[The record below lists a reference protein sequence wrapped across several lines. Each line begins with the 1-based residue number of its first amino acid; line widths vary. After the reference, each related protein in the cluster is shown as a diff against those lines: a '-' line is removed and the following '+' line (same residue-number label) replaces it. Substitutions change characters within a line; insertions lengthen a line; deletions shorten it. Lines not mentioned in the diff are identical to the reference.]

1 MRVTK
6 IVSILLI
13 VVTIAYCSKKRKLKW
28 KQRLD
33 TLTNKKFMQG
43 KSDLVFL
50 LDRSGSVGAA
60 NFEIEKGFV
69 ESLLTNFVVAENAT
83 RVAVITYSRSTK
95 LHIDY
100 IKSPKNKC
108 FLSEELQEVTYEGS
122 EQTNTA
128 AALLKAQEVLR
139 NARKNVNKVIILLSD
154 GISTAG
160 KNPVDVAKILKK
172 NNVEIFT
179 FAIGR
184 FLKVELDSI
193 ATDANHTF
201 NVVNFRQFRKL
212 ARRIRGGNFF
222 GFMNKSVYP
231 CLSGTIVPLCLAF
244 IDYKK
249 AFDSVEHQIVLNALN
264 TQTISP
270 AYIRMLDQIFGL
282 GTSNIKLH
290 TNTNKIRLEKG
301 TDQPQVRRRC
311 SPVLG
316 APQELQLMVDKLRIA
331 SNKVGLEINLN
342 PHEIKWFTTLTP
354 KSCDYLCNNPYAG
367 QAFDPGC
374 CDFNAKCTCGLVSG
388 LYNCVCGPGY
398 FGESGLK
405 GDCKLCPI
413 GTYKDDFEPT
423 YRCKRCPRKSTTG
436 SEGGSSLADCH
447 CIKGYI
453 GNPAAK
459 KTCRIRKCPPLQEP
473 AHGKIIGKCR
483 QSYKSTCYFS
493 CGLGYKVSR
502 FESQERTCQ
511 ADGTWSGTTTVCEK
525 IRCPNLETPKFGEKQ
540 CTNKENP
547 FGTVCK
553 FKCSAG
559 FIILGTKSR
568 MCGPGGLWSGYEPEC
583 QIVTCPVLK
592 KLRNGRITPPSCII
606 DRTDFS
612 GTCFFQCFR
621 GFSLIGPK
629 YMICNKR
636 GLWEGTSANT
646 KVTPYCKDIEKPRIQ
661 CQPAIMVKSE
671 LGSDFAW
678 VEWTAPSV
686 WDNSGFAPKIESNPY
701 YQKNKAKFKIGK
713 HKITYKVTD
722 ASLLTSVCDV
732 HITVL
737 DREPPRVIFCPN
749 DFTVNTT
756 ELEEPIFWKEPIFED
771 NSKSNLKIH
780 ASYRPG
786 ERFQVGKW
794 LIYYLATDK
803 SGNDATCEFNVIVSK
818 NTCPY
823 HPAPVNGALT
833 CSDWLRGEFCQV
845 YCNRKFDFAQKPAKW
860 YVCDRKSVWKTIPTN
875 SPVPWPDCSEWY
887 IPRAM
892 RKLVGHYFTGNC
904 SDERVQSRM
913 KERFLAY
920 FKDKFDQSMYCKG
933 EKSCKVESV
942 KIKCGKHNT
951 SIARLRGKRDT
962 RPVED
967 LMEIELEFVVEAYSK
982 VALFYSSGKVAKS
995 RSTSTLQLC
1004 LLCRLILRSL
1014 QDPVIL
1020 TLLTFVKHLFNHE
1033 NNQIWLRKRPDS
1045 AVSSRIRSDYPVLN
1059 PILIR
1064 RDVQKKSVIKELVS
1078 AANGLLSVNELK
1090 DNALKNEI
1098 ESNVIGSR
1106 QIELKTENTLLVC
1119 GIGQVKRKDECV
1131 NCPVGTFFNKN
1142 TKNCQICPT
1151 GQYQNNEAQLLCL
1164 RCPRGTW
1171 TVGNHNKNFTE
1182 CKGICQEGTFSKTGL
1197 ESCSACPRGTFQ
1209 NMPGKSDCTTCP
1221 KHTTTWTVQ
1230 AKNSSF
1236 CREKCL
1242 PGSFS
1247 DTGLQH
1253 CLPCSI
1259 GYYQDRYG
1267 QQHCVECP
1275 KNLSTKK
1282 KGSVS
1287 RTACVAIN
1295 HCETNAC
1302 KNGGTCHN
1310 LKHSFSCSCSEGFHG
1325 YRCDNETDECI
1336 SSPCEQNSTCIDKVA
1351 DFECVCSKGFSG
1363 KTCEVEI
1370 NECLLFPCQ
1379 NGGTCIDKV
1388 CLVAGYQ
1395 CFCLNGYSGDRCEVD
1410 LDLCENNPCGQQG
1423 KCTDLGESIKC
1434 DCKPGFEGEIC
1445 QTNINDCADVTCLND
1460 GRRKICCQVS
1470 INPLCVL
1477 SLPAKS
1483 DGQQCACV
1491 SSAQRVYYF
1500 VRIWQTF
1507 CVHIMRLKFH
1517 HTLQPD
1523 IDGHT
1528 IGQHCAQFE
1537 GNLTT
1542 LTVYFGSLKFGKIWK
1557 WGVFH
1562 WEILATTV
1570 QVYPNRAVIR
1580 NLRAFVEGYTP
1591 RFCASQ
1597 LGTCGHSSVFI
1608 LLRRLGING
1617 YKLAYNFYKS
1627 DSYILS
1633 TQHELVRVF
1642 LTISYKSNFLFHRPA
1657 YACRLAEGQHVTG
1670 GARFRLR
1677 ARFRPLS
1684 PICKDGINS
1693 HSCVCPLGFAGNKCE
1708 INIDDC
1714 IKNNCK
1720 NDATCTDLLNNY
1732 KCNCKPG
1739 FSGIKCE
1746 KGKLFS
1752 RKMSVTH
1759 IKGIL
1764 HSLGVKKKNSQSI
1777 WSIPLKQVDTNQ
1789 LHPIISELSANFMMT
1804 FKEPRLSNYAIWT
1817 DMPTLSEFT
1826 IDAWI
1831 QSEFHQ
1837 KQSGTILSYATI
1849 HSNTTVLDNALTIT
1863 DLSNVKIFVNNNPIY
1878 TDLEMDDGKWH
1889 RLTVTW
1895 SSVKEG
1901 SWRVIFDGT
1910 KVVEGKHLSENEPIP
1925 GGGILVLGQDQD
1937 AVGGN
1942 FNIMESFIGNLS
1954 RCVEFIYDVFFDLSG
1969 SLLPSNLRV
1978 KISSEFRFTLHIR
1991 MDKDGYSVAPKGAE
2005 IWANLH
2011 FRMLILIP
2019 HRLKVDSS
2027 LQSAAESD
2035 EDSDNEMD
2043 THTPMDTITPKMAQP
2058 YYDLFHDD
2066 TENEDFDGFESD
2078 EDRV

>member
-405 GDCKLCPI
+405 GDCKRNQRI
-413 GTYKDDFEPT
+413 GVRDVHEKVQLAAREVAHWLTAIALKAILEILQQRKLVEFGNARHCKNQHMEKLLGNADRATSQPAILVADSDIKFLDLKVKNEPV
-423 YRCKRCPRKSTTG
+423 KQMEPG
-436 SEGGSSLADCH
+436 QEQ
-447 CIKGYI
+447 
-453 GNPAAK
+453 
-459 KTCRIRKCPPLQEP
+459 LQF
-473 AHGKIIGKCR
+473 A
-483 QSYKSTCYFS
+483 
-493 CGLGYKVSR
+493 
-502 FESQERTCQ
+502 
-511 ADGTWSGTTTVCEK
+511 K

-583 QIVTCPVLK
+583 Q
-592 KLRNGRITPPSCII
+592 S
-606 DRTDFS
+606 
-612 GTCFFQCFR
+612 
-621 GFSLIGPK
+621 K
-629 YMICNKR
+629 Y
-636 GLWEGTSANT
+636 
-646 KVTPYCKDIEKPRIQ
+646 IEKPRIQ

-982 VALFYSSGKVAKS
+982 
-995 RSTSTLQLC
+995 
-1004 LLCRLILRSL
+1004 
-1014 QDPVIL
+1014 
-1020 TLLTFVKHLFNHE
+1020 
-1033 NNQIWLRKRPDS
+1033 
-1045 AVSSRIRSDYPVLN
+1045 
-1059 PILIR
+1059 
-1064 RDVQKKSVIKELVS
+1064 DVQKKSVIKELVS

-1119 GIGQVKRKDECV
+1119 GIV

-1388 CLVAGYQ
+1388 AGYQ

-1460 GRRKICCQVS
+1460 GSSGSSQ
-1470 INPLCVL
+1470 
-1477 SLPAKS
+1477 SLPHVFYSCALNRLMQQNS
-1483 DGQQCACV
+1483 IGDG
-1491 SSAQRVYYF
+1491 
-1500 VRIWQTF
+1500 
-1507 CVHIMRLKFH
+1507 LD
-1517 HTLQPD
+1517 P
-1523 IDGHT
+1523 
-1528 IGQHCAQFE
+1528 
-1537 GNLTT
+1537 
-1542 LTVYFGSLKFGKIWK
+1542 SLK
-1557 WGVFH
+1557 VF
-1562 WEILATTV
+1562 ILFACMSETRVALNFVVFFFYFLKATV

-1591 RFCASQ
+1591 PRMSSPPNTGLRSISRSQ
-1597 LGTCGHSSVFI
+1597 YIKPISGGC
-1608 LLRRLGING
+1608 INQCR
-1617 YKLAYNFYKS
+1617 A
-1627 DSYILS
+1627 DS
-1633 TQHELVRVF
+1633 
-1642 LTISYKSNFLFHRPA
+1642 K
-1657 YACRLAEGQHVTG
+1657 C
-1670 GARFRLR
+1670 
-1677 ARFRPLS
+1677 
-1684 PICKDGINS
+1684 CKDGINS

-1746 KGKLFS
+1746 K
-1752 RKMSVTH
+1752 
-1759 IKGIL
+1759 
-1764 HSLGVKKKNSQSI
+1764 
-1777 WSIPLKQVDTNQ
+1777 
-1789 LHPIISELSANFMMT
+1789 ELSANFMMT

>member
-405 GDCKLCPI
+405 GDCKRNQRI
-413 GTYKDDFEPT
+413 GVRDVHEKVQLAAREVAHWLTAIALKAILEILQQRKLVEFGNARHCKNQHMEKLLGNADRATSQPAILVADSDIKFLDLKVKNEPV
-423 YRCKRCPRKSTTG
+423 KQMEPG
-436 SEGGSSLADCH
+436 QEQ
-447 CIKGYI
+447 
-453 GNPAAK
+453 
-459 KTCRIRKCPPLQEP
+459 LQF
-473 AHGKIIGKCR
+473 A
-483 QSYKSTCYFS
+483 
-493 CGLGYKVSR
+493 
-502 FESQERTCQ
+502 
-511 ADGTWSGTTTVCEK
+511 K

-818 NTCPY
+818 
-823 HPAPVNGALT
+823 
-833 CSDWLRGEFCQV
+833 
-845 YCNRKFDFAQKPAKW
+845 
-860 YVCDRKSVWKTIPTN
+860 
-875 SPVPWPDCSEWY
+875 WY

-982 VALFYSSGKVAKS
+982 
-995 RSTSTLQLC
+995 
-1004 LLCRLILRSL
+1004 
-1014 QDPVIL
+1014 
-1020 TLLTFVKHLFNHE
+1020 
-1033 NNQIWLRKRPDS
+1033 RPDS

-1064 RDVQKKSVIKELVS
+1064 RVSFVWQNTTKSVPNAIRQRSDRDQTDVQKKSVIKELVS

-1119 GIGQVKRKDECV
+1119 GIV

-1182 CKGICQEGTFSKTGL
+1182 CKGTVSFYNNNKKVCTIFSIFTGYKQFTRICQEGTFSKTGL

-1388 CLVAGYQ
+1388 AGYQ

-1460 GRRKICCQVS
+1460 GS
-1470 INPLCVL
+1470 
-1477 SLPAKS
+1477 
-1483 DGQQCACV
+1483 
-1491 SSAQRVYYF
+1491 
-1500 VRIWQTF
+1500 
-1507 CVHIMRLKFH
+1507 
-1517 HTLQPD
+1517 
-1523 IDGHT
+1523 
-1528 IGQHCAQFE
+1528 
-1537 GNLTT
+1537 
-1542 LTVYFGSLKFGKIWK
+1542 
-1557 WGVFH
+1557 
-1562 WEILATTV
+1562 
-1570 QVYPNRAVIR
+1570 
-1580 NLRAFVEGYTP
+1580 
-1591 RFCASQ
+1591 
-1597 LGTCGHSSVFI
+1597 
-1608 LLRRLGING
+1608 
-1617 YKLAYNFYKS
+1617 
-1627 DSYILS
+1627 
-1633 TQHELVRVF
+1633 
-1642 LTISYKSNFLFHRPA
+1642 
-1657 YACRLAEGQHVTG
+1657 
-1670 GARFRLR
+1670 
-1677 ARFRPLS
+1677 
-1684 PICKDGINS
+1684 CKDGINS

-1752 RKMSVTH
+1752 RKMS
-1759 IKGIL
+1759 
-1764 HSLGVKKKNSQSI
+1764 

>member
-1 MRVTK
+1 MKGHTFEGEWPETNLNPKPEFKQPETNLKQMPETNLKPRFSEMQFAV
-6 IVSILLI
+6 
-13 VVTIAYCSKKRKLKW
+13 KRKLKW

-212 ARRIRGGNFF
+212 ARRIRG
-222 GFMNKSVYP
+222 
-231 CLSGTIVPLCLAF
+231 
-244 IDYKK
+244 DYKK

-301 TDQPQVRRRC
+301 FGNARHCKNQHMEKLLGNADRATSQPAILVAD
-311 SPVLG
+311 SDIKFLDLKVKNEPVKQMEPG
-316 APQELQLMVDKLRIA
+316 QEQLQFA
-331 SNKVGLEINLN
+331 
-342 PHEIKWFTTLTP
+342 
-354 KSCDYLCNNPYAG
+354 
-367 QAFDPGC
+367 
-374 CDFNAKCTCGLVSG
+374 
-388 LYNCVCGPGY
+388 
-398 FGESGLK
+398 
-405 GDCKLCPI
+405 
-413 GTYKDDFEPT
+413 
-423 YRCKRCPRKSTTG
+423 
-436 SEGGSSLADCH
+436 
-447 CIKGYI
+447 
-453 GNPAAK
+453 
-459 KTCRIRKCPPLQEP
+459 
-473 AHGKIIGKCR
+473 
-483 QSYKSTCYFS
+483 
-493 CGLGYKVSR
+493 
-502 FESQERTCQ
+502 
-511 ADGTWSGTTTVCEK
+511 K

-583 QIVTCPVLK
+583 Q
-592 KLRNGRITPPSCII
+592 N
-606 DRTDFS
+606 
-612 GTCFFQCFR
+612 
-621 GFSLIGPK
+621 
-629 YMICNKR
+629 
-636 GLWEGTSANT
+636 
-646 KVTPYCKDIEKPRIQ
+646 IEKPRIQ

-982 VALFYSSGKVAKS
+982 
-995 RSTSTLQLC
+995 
-1004 LLCRLILRSL
+1004 
-1014 QDPVIL
+1014 
-1020 TLLTFVKHLFNHE
+1020 
-1033 NNQIWLRKRPDS
+1033 
-1045 AVSSRIRSDYPVLN
+1045 
-1059 PILIR
+1059 
-1064 RDVQKKSVIKELVS
+1064 DVQKKSVIKELVS

-1388 CLVAGYQ
+1388 AGYQ

-1460 GRRKICCQVS
+1460 GS
-1470 INPLCVL
+1470 
-1477 SLPAKS
+1477 
-1483 DGQQCACV
+1483 
-1491 SSAQRVYYF
+1491 
-1500 VRIWQTF
+1500 
-1507 CVHIMRLKFH
+1507 
-1517 HTLQPD
+1517 
-1523 IDGHT
+1523 
-1528 IGQHCAQFE
+1528 
-1537 GNLTT
+1537 
-1542 LTVYFGSLKFGKIWK
+1542 
-1557 WGVFH
+1557 
-1562 WEILATTV
+1562 
-1570 QVYPNRAVIR
+1570 
-1580 NLRAFVEGYTP
+1580 
-1591 RFCASQ
+1591 
-1597 LGTCGHSSVFI
+1597 
-1608 LLRRLGING
+1608 
-1617 YKLAYNFYKS
+1617 
-1627 DSYILS
+1627 
-1633 TQHELVRVF
+1633 
-1642 LTISYKSNFLFHRPA
+1642 
-1657 YACRLAEGQHVTG
+1657 
-1670 GARFRLR
+1670 
-1677 ARFRPLS
+1677 
-1684 PICKDGINS
+1684 CKDGINS

-1752 RKMSVTH
+1752 RKMS
-1759 IKGIL
+1759 
-1764 HSLGVKKKNSQSI
+1764 

>member
-405 GDCKLCPI
+405 GDCKRNQRI
-413 GTYKDDFEPT
+413 GVRDVHEKVQLAAREVAHWLTAIALKAILEILQQRKLVEFGNARHCKNQHMEKLLGNADRATSQPAILVADSDIKFLDLKVKNEPV
-423 YRCKRCPRKSTTG
+423 KQMEPG
-436 SEGGSSLADCH
+436 QEQ
-447 CIKGYI
+447 
-453 GNPAAK
+453 
-459 KTCRIRKCPPLQEP
+459 LQF
-473 AHGKIIGKCR
+473 A
-483 QSYKSTCYFS
+483 
-493 CGLGYKVSR
+493 
-502 FESQERTCQ
+502 
-511 ADGTWSGTTTVCEK
+511 K

-583 QIVTCPVLK
+583 Q
-592 KLRNGRITPPSCII
+592 N
-606 DRTDFS
+606 
-612 GTCFFQCFR
+612 
-621 GFSLIGPK
+621 
-629 YMICNKR
+629 
-636 GLWEGTSANT
+636 
-646 KVTPYCKDIEKPRIQ
+646 IEKPRIQ

-818 NTCPY
+818 
-823 HPAPVNGALT
+823 
-833 CSDWLRGEFCQV
+833 
-845 YCNRKFDFAQKPAKW
+845 
-860 YVCDRKSVWKTIPTN
+860 
-875 SPVPWPDCSEWY
+875 WY

-982 VALFYSSGKVAKS
+982 
-995 RSTSTLQLC
+995 
-1004 LLCRLILRSL
+1004 
-1014 QDPVIL
+1014 
-1020 TLLTFVKHLFNHE
+1020 
-1033 NNQIWLRKRPDS
+1033 
-1045 AVSSRIRSDYPVLN
+1045 
-1059 PILIR
+1059 
-1064 RDVQKKSVIKELVS
+1064 DVQKKSVIKELVS

-1119 GIGQVKRKDECV
+1119 GIV

-1388 CLVAGYQ
+1388 CLVEYVVAGYQ

-1460 GRRKICCQVS
+1460 GS
-1470 INPLCVL
+1470 
-1477 SLPAKS
+1477 
-1483 DGQQCACV
+1483 
-1491 SSAQRVYYF
+1491 
-1500 VRIWQTF
+1500 
-1507 CVHIMRLKFH
+1507 
-1517 HTLQPD
+1517 
-1523 IDGHT
+1523 
-1528 IGQHCAQFE
+1528 
-1537 GNLTT
+1537 
-1542 LTVYFGSLKFGKIWK
+1542 
-1557 WGVFH
+1557 
-1562 WEILATTV
+1562 
-1570 QVYPNRAVIR
+1570 
-1580 NLRAFVEGYTP
+1580 
-1591 RFCASQ
+1591 
-1597 LGTCGHSSVFI
+1597 
-1608 LLRRLGING
+1608 
-1617 YKLAYNFYKS
+1617 
-1627 DSYILS
+1627 
-1633 TQHELVRVF
+1633 
-1642 LTISYKSNFLFHRPA
+1642 
-1657 YACRLAEGQHVTG
+1657 
-1670 GARFRLR
+1670 
-1677 ARFRPLS
+1677 
-1684 PICKDGINS
+1684 CKDGINS

-1746 KGKLFS
+1746 K
-1752 RKMSVTH
+1752 
-1759 IKGIL
+1759 
-1764 HSLGVKKKNSQSI
+1764 
-1777 WSIPLKQVDTNQ
+1777 
-1789 LHPIISELSANFMMT
+1789 ELSANFMMT

>member
-212 ARRIRGGNFF
+212 ARRIRG
-222 GFMNKSVYP
+222 
-231 CLSGTIVPLCLAF
+231 
-244 IDYKK
+244 D
-249 AFDSVEHQIVLNALN
+249 
-264 TQTISP
+264 
-270 AYIRMLDQIFGL
+270 
-282 GTSNIKLH
+282 
-290 TNTNKIRLEKG
+290 
-301 TDQPQVRRRC
+301 
-311 SPVLG
+311 
-316 APQELQLMVDKLRIA
+316 
-331 SNKVGLEINLN
+331 

-982 VALFYSSGKVAKS
+982 
-995 RSTSTLQLC
+995 
-1004 LLCRLILRSL
+1004 
-1014 QDPVIL
+1014 
-1020 TLLTFVKHLFNHE
+1020 
-1033 NNQIWLRKRPDS
+1033 
-1045 AVSSRIRSDYPVLN
+1045 
-1059 PILIR
+1059 
-1064 RDVQKKSVIKELVS
+1064 DVQKKSVIKELVS

-1119 GIGQVKRKDECV
+1119 GIV

-1388 CLVAGYQ
+1388 AGYQ

-1460 GRRKICCQVS
+1460 GS
-1470 INPLCVL
+1470 
-1477 SLPAKS
+1477 
-1483 DGQQCACV
+1483 
-1491 SSAQRVYYF
+1491 
-1500 VRIWQTF
+1500 
-1507 CVHIMRLKFH
+1507 
-1517 HTLQPD
+1517 
-1523 IDGHT
+1523 
-1528 IGQHCAQFE
+1528 
-1537 GNLTT
+1537 
-1542 LTVYFGSLKFGKIWK
+1542 
-1557 WGVFH
+1557 
-1562 WEILATTV
+1562 
-1570 QVYPNRAVIR
+1570 
-1580 NLRAFVEGYTP
+1580 
-1591 RFCASQ
+1591 
-1597 LGTCGHSSVFI
+1597 
-1608 LLRRLGING
+1608 
-1617 YKLAYNFYKS
+1617 
-1627 DSYILS
+1627 
-1633 TQHELVRVF
+1633 
-1642 LTISYKSNFLFHRPA
+1642 
-1657 YACRLAEGQHVTG
+1657 
-1670 GARFRLR
+1670 
-1677 ARFRPLS
+1677 
-1684 PICKDGINS
+1684 CKDGINS

-1746 KGKLFS
+1746 K
-1752 RKMSVTH
+1752 
-1759 IKGIL
+1759 
-1764 HSLGVKKKNSQSI
+1764 
-1777 WSIPLKQVDTNQ
+1777 
-1789 LHPIISELSANFMMT
+1789 ELSANFMMT